1 MRNLR
6 AVIRVLPSLCIAEWQ
21 MRFRQSKAFFE
32 SLWIKSG
39 GVLPLVNLPA
49 ETFSFKNPLTWF
61 PELATDVTSQIA
73 LPGVLLMVVTIVL
86 ALQIEVC
93 NVRRQVSQR
102 ASAGVLPASRTQQR
116 MQTFEHPLTALQQSI
131 FAES

>member
-1 MRNLR
+1 MANEVSTVEGFLR
-6 AVIRVLPSLCIAEWQ
+6 IALDKK
-21 MRFRQSKAFFE
+21 R
-32 SLWIKSG
+32 G
-39 GVLPLVNLPA
+39 GVAPCEPACRDIQLQEPINLVSGA
-49 ETFSFKNPLTWF
+49 GK
-61 PELATDVTSQIA
+61 TDVTSQIA